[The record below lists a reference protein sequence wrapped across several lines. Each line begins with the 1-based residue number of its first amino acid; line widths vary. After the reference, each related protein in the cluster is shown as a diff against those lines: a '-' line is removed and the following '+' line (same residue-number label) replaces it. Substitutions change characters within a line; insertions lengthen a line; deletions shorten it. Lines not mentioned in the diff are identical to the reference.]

1 METASNTENLI
12 AYAAKRAGVAESVL
26 CLTISLFAGLPLA
39 FVYRAFC
46 YRKNPTTQH
55 FFITV
60 CGLLL
65 AFFCFGWSC
74 FHSVV
79 NILLAYLLL
88 RFGGPK
94 TVTVILMF
102 LLNVGYLITGY
113 VFKSYSNDYSVSWT
127 TAHCVLC
134 LRLTGLAW
142 DYYDGHQDQE
152 KLSEDFKST
161 AIYSCPSLLQIASY
175 CFFFGG
181 FLVGPQFPIRKYLE
195 LIEGRLIDKKD
206 DISNSR
212 NLAGL
217 KRFIIGI
224 MYLVTFTLLQP
235 RVKGSFLATAEYD
248 KKSFLFKLCYAIA
261 TTKVSVMKYQAVW
274 LIAEGSCIISGLGYN
289 GRSADGR
296 VRWDGCNNVHLLLFE
311 CAYRFQHVIDAFNL
325 KTNQWMFR
333 YLYKRLRFLGN
344 KLLSHFLTLA
354 FVALWHGI
362 EPGFFLCFIGEF
374 AVIVMEQQ
382 LLSFCRRVI
391 QTSFEDFPL
400 LFKISVI
407 LFGVCLRLSGVAF
420 FLVPFLLRR
429 LDLSH
434 KAWLSLYYIG
444 PVVLG
449 IWFVL
454 YPLVLKPLAR
464 VQKIET
470 KDPNENKL
478 RQSAKED

>member
-1 METASNTENLI
+1 MRN
-12 AYAAKRAGVAESVL
+12 
-26 CLTISLFAGLPLA
+26 
-39 FVYRAFC
+39 
-46 YRKNPTTQH
+46 
-55 FFITV
+55 FF
-60 CGLLL
+60 
-65 AFFCFGWSC
+65 
-74 FHSVV
+74 
-79 NILLAYLLL
+79 
-88 RFGGPK
+88 K
-94 TVTVILMF
+94 
-102 LLNVGYLITGY
+102 
-113 VFKSYSNDYSVSWT
+113 
-127 TAHCVLC
+127 
-134 LRLTGLAW
+134 
-142 DYYDGHQDQE
+142 
-152 KLSEDFKST
+152 
-161 AIYSCPSLLQIASY
+161 
-175 CFFFGG
+175 
-181 FLVGPQFPIRKYLE
+181 FPIRKYLE

-217 KRFIIGI
+217 KRFTIGI

-248 KKSFLFKLCYAIA
+248 KKTFLYKLCYAIA

-296 VRWDGCNNVHLLLFE
+296 VRWDGCSNVHLLLFE

-382 LLSFCRRVI
+382 LFSFCRRVI
-391 QTSFEDFPL
+391 QTSFEDFPP